1 MVTLGYLLKMNSD
14 ILLSKARFI
23 ASTIP
28 LLAQIQVNT
37 EAPST
42 PECCFYALIF
52 GSFQFFVC
60 WCYVKEVMENI
71 QKRNLRCGS
80 AEKFPHE
87 LFDFL
92 RTQQSKYHSL
102 TEMTAANVI
111 AIVDLHL
118 LFLFEI
124 TLNSFASLSIF
135 TKCTLYIQS
144 CNVGKD

>member
-1 MVTLGYLLKMNSD
+1 M
-14 ILLSKARFI
+14 
-23 ASTIP
+23 
-28 LLAQIQVNT
+28 
-37 EAPST
+37 
-42 PECCFYALIF
+42 
-52 GSFQFFVC
+52 C

-71 QKRNLRCGS
+71 KKRNLRCGS
-80 AEKFPHE
+80 IEKFPHE

-92 RTQQSKYHSL
+92 RNPQSKYHSL

-135 TKCTLYIQS
+135 TKCSTLYNLAIWVKIEGGCRCYKS
-144 CNVGKD
+144 RVARAISFKGKLLSSQ

>member
-52 GSFQFFVC
+52 GSFQFFVY

-71 QKRNLRCGS
+71 KKT
-80 AEKFPHE
+80 KF
-87 LFDFL
+87 
-92 RTQQSKYHSL
+92 K
-102 TEMTAANVI
+102 MWIN
-111 AIVDLHL
+111 
-118 LFLFEI
+118 
-124 TLNSFASLSIF
+124 
-135 TKCTLYIQS
+135 
-144 CNVGKD
+144 

>member
-1 MVTLGYLLKMNSD
+1 M
-14 ILLSKARFI
+14 
-23 ASTIP
+23 
-28 LLAQIQVNT
+28 
-37 EAPST
+37 
-42 PECCFYALIF
+42 
-52 GSFQFFVC
+52 C

-71 QKRNLRCGS
+71 KKRNLRCGS
-80 AEKFPHE
+80 IEKFPHE

-92 RTQQSKYHSL
+92 RNSQSKYHSL

-111 AIVDLHL
+111 AIADLHL